1 MKIHLPRWVS
11 IALLCALL
19 PGLYNG
25 LKETHYRLDAGASPE
40 EIRIVFLSDLHDCA
54 WGEDMDGLLSAVDGQ
69 RPDLVLLGGDLFSD
83 GPSSENT
90 VRFLEGIAGRYPC
103 YYVTG
108 NHEYA
113 GGAEAFAARMA
124 VLERLHIPRLS
135 GEMAE
140 IEVKGIRL
148 NLCGVDDPAAW
159 TGGFDS
165 AAVGW
170 ASFEEQLEHVSA
182 LPRNSGYTILLSHRP
197 EKYDLYCSYDFD
209 LVLAGHAHGGQ
220 WAVPGLLNGV
230 YAPGQGYF
238 PKYAGGRF
246 EKDGT
251 VMIVGRGLT
260 RAARRVPRFYNP
272 PEMVVIDLY

>member
-1 MKIHLPRWVS
+1 MKIHIPRWVG
-11 IALLCALL
+11 IALLCAVL
-19 PGLYNG
+19 PGLFNG
-25 LKETHYRLDAGASPE
+25 LKTAHYRLDAGASPE
-40 EIRIVFLSDLHDCA
+40 EMRIVFLSDLHDCA

-69 RPDLVLLGGDLFSD
+69 RPDLILLGGDLFGD

-124 VLERLHIPRLS
+124 VLEGLHIRRLS

-140 IEVKGIRL
+140 IEWKGVHL

-159 TGGFDS
+159 AGGFDP
-165 AAVGW
+165 AAAGW

-182 LPRNSGYTILLSHRP
+182 LPRRDGYTILLSHRP
-197 EKYDLYCSYDFD
+197 EKFDLYCAYGFD

-246 EKDGT
+246 DKDGT
-251 VMIVGRGLT
+251 VMIVGRGLV
-260 RAARRVPRFYNP
+260 RASGRLPRFYNP
-272 PEMVVIDLY
+272 PEIVVVTLK